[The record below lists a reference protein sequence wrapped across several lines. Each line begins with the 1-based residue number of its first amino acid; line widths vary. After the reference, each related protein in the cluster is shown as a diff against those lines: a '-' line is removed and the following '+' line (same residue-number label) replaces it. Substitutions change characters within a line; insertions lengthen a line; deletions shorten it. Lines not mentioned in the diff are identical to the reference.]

1 MLTFYIK
8 SIYVDVHIKKY
19 KTMKSNFIAMFVV
32 LFTAI
37 AQSISSP
44 LDTIRAENVVYKP
57 VEDGKILSIE
67 RGDSIL
73 ISGIDSVVVVATD
86 SAKTS
91 NLLKIYV
98 DGKVKI
104 QDWFQ
109 FGYTTEIDSLT
120 NKTIIRA
127 LGGDDNDL
135 GGLPTGL
142 GFILLIVLVVF
153 AGGLVLFR
161 WL

>member
-1 MLTFYIK
+1 
-8 SIYVDVHIKKY
+8 
-19 KTMKSNFIAMFVV
+19 MFVV

-91 NLLKIYV
+91 NLKIYV
-98 DGKVKI
+98 NGKVKI
-104 QDWFQ
+104 QNWFQ
-109 FGYTTEIDSLT
+109 FGYITEIDSLT
-120 NKTIIRA
+120 NKIIIRA

-135 GGLPTGL
+135 SGLPTGL